1 MELTRVQKHL
11 LDGLQMFGVHLD
23 QIIPMMVDLKNDEDG
38 MMELMDYM
46 KNENPTAH
54 EIIKKSVEI
63 ATREPQSA
71 SKNLHF

>member
-1 MELTRVQKHL
+1 MKLTKLQKHL

-23 QIIPMMVDLKNDEDG
+23 QIIPMMIALKNDEDG

>member
-1 MELTRVQKHL
+1 MELTKVQKHL
-11 LDGLQMFGVHLD
+11 PDGLQMFGVHLD
-23 QIIPMMVDLKNDEDG
+23 QIIPMMLFLKDNEAG

-63 ATREPQSA
+63 VVREQ
-71 SKNLHF
+71 

>member
-1 MELTRVQKHL
+1 MKLTKLQKHL

-23 QIIPMMVDLKNDEDG
+23 QIIPMMIALKNDEDG

-63 ATREPQSA
+63 ATREPQSV
-71 SKNLHF
+71 SK

>member
-1 MELTRVQKHL
+1 MKLTKVQKHL

-23 QIIPMMVDLKNDEDG
+23 QIIPMMIALKNDEDG

-63 ATREPQSA
+63 ATREPQSV
-71 SKNLHF
+71 SR

>member
-1 MELTRVQKHL
+1 MKLTKVQKHL

-23 QIIPMMVDLKNDEDG
+23 PIIPMMIALKNDEDG

-63 ATREPQSA
+63 ATREPQSV
-71 SKNLHF
+71 SR

>member
-1 MELTRVQKHL
+1 MELTKVQKHL

>member
-1 MELTRVQKHL
+1 MKLTKLQKHL

-23 QIIPMMVDLKNDEDG
+23 QIIPMMIALKNDEDG

-63 ATREPQSA
+63 ATRDPQSV
-71 SKNLHF
+71 SR

>member
-1 MELTRVQKHL
+1 MKLTKVQKHL

-23 QIIPMMVDLKNDEDG
+23 QIIPMMIALKNDEDG
-38 MMELMDYM
+38 MMELMAYM

-63 ATREPQSA
+63 ATREPQSV
-71 SKNLHF
+71 SR

>member
-1 MELTRVQKHL
+1 MKLTKVQKHL

-23 QIIPMMVDLKNDEDG
+23 QIIPMMIALKNDEDG

-63 ATREPQSA
+63 VAREQ
-71 SKNLHF
+71 

>member
-1 MELTRVQKHL
+1 MKLTKVQKHL

>member
-1 MELTRVQKHL
+1 MKLTKLQKHL

-23 QIIPMMVDLKNDEDG
+23 QIIPMMIALKNDEDG
-38 MMELMDYM
+38 IMELMDYM

-63 ATREPQSA
+63 ATRDPQSV
-71 SKNLHF
+71 SR

>member
-1 MELTRVQKHL
+1 MELTKVQKHL

-23 QIIPMMVDLKNDEDG
+23 QIIPMMIALKNDEDG

-54 EIIKKSVEI
+54 EIIKQSVEI
-63 ATREPQSA
+63 VAREQ
-71 SKNLHF
+71 